1 MQVRELRTAKTG
13 LETRLAQQTA
23 LLEKAEKEAGVKEGE
38 AGRARKELALL
49 QHQANHQ
56 ETGAEQLRGEVA
68 RLQAEL
74 ESLEREADNSRC
86 AYISAPQI
94 IIVAYFKY
102 ERPS

>member
-1 MQVRELRTAKTG
+1 MRELRIAKTE

-38 AGRARKELALL
+38 AGRARKELAQL

-56 ETGAEQLRGEVA
+56 ETGAEQLRGELA

-74 ESLEREADNSRC
+74 DSLEQEADNSRC
-86 AYISAPQI
+86 AHTSA
-94 IIVAYFKY
+94 ASNYY
-102 ERPS
+102 GSC